1 MLYMTESN
9 NNSSFICSGQ
19 GLINLIKKYEN
30 PIGLE
35 IGTDIGDTS
44 EFLLNNKKD
53 LTLYTIDPYVDYID
67 WNGNFIKSSNTYHRY
82 IERTSKFK
90 SRHHHF
96 KNTSDEAIDIL
107 LTKNITFDF
116 IFIDGLHTYEQLT
129 KDCHNYYSI
138 LKHEGI
144 FSGHDYNAIAEV
156 RKAVNEFAELKH
168 KQISFTNWDVWYWLK

>member
-1 MLYMTESN
+1 MDVESLAVLKTHHCSVSKLLRSLIVSCPLDTAYIEPTEPLYTTG
-9 NNSSFICSGQ
+9 ICS
-19 GLINLIKKYEN
+19 I
-30 PIGLE
+30 
-35 IGTDIGDTS
+35 
-44 EFLLNNKKD
+44 
-53 LTLYTIDPYVDYID
+53 
-67 WNGNFIKSSNTYHRY
+67 
-82 IERTSKFK
+82 
-90 SRHHHF
+90 
-96 KNTSDEAIDIL
+96 
-107 LTKNITFDF
+107 KNITFDF